1 MSLFSF
7 RRLRTSAPLLALLAL
22 AVVQSSSA
30 IAVSGP
36 VSPSISHTS
45 KHYTSPHATK
55 LVDHGT
61 KIKDSA
67 VPSNASVAKHV
78 PRSIALRSPP
88 AAIARSND
96 QVSQLDQYHAVMLTS
111 LNSLIALQSL
121 DPQDS
126 TIPSR
131 ATNYT
136 TSYQNAFQGFQVL
149 LGQMQSDKGLA
160 NYDKADKIQ
169 TLLKNAINLNKNLLS
184 TITAL
189 VYQIPTLGPILG
201 PIVYEIKCIIDAMLD
216 FIENVTDAVLNA
228 LGPVLRPLL
237 NDYVSQLCGDLLGLC
252 LNVKA

>member
-111 LNSLIALQSL
+111 LNSLSKRIYAVSFFAYSHLLTLVSVALQSL

-169 TLLKNAINLNKNLLS
+169 TLLKNTVNLNKNCLS

-201 PIVYEIKCIIDAMLD
+201 PSTSFVQFFSLCI
-216 FIENVTDAVLNA
+216 
-228 LGPVLRPLL
+228 
-237 NDYVSQLCGDLLGLC
+237 C
-252 LNVKA
+252 